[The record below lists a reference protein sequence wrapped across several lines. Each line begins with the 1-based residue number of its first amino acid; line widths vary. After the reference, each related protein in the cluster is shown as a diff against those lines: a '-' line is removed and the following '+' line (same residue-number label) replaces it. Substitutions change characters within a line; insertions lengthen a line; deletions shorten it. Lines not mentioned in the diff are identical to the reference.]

1 MEQSKI
7 DIIKNQS
14 SNLKNIPNSKLVE
27 FMDYLTV
34 EFETKKTSI
43 IDLTLQLD
51 NIELLYNT
59 VLKEFQNRNA
69 K

>member
-59 VLKEFQNRNA
+59 ILKEFQNRNA